1 MQNSCNEH
9 ACAVDCQVDDWSDWS
24 ECNAP
29 CGAGTYWNANLEV
42 CLPAPATSGEGN
54 GLNNLNP
61 RFFDLNGDGL
71 LDVDDFLNLLN
82 VLGKPCGS

>member
-1 MQNSCNEH
+1 MPTIRFEQESQ
-9 ACAVDCQVDDWSDWS
+9 QVGCI
-24 ECNAP
+24 E
-29 CGAGTYWNANLEV
+29 GANLRKAA
-42 CLPAPATSGEGN
+42 LDAGINPYN